1 MEKKEVIKKENVNK
15 VEEKKK
21 IKLDVIKKLKCD
33 YEVFKRERDNAK
45 MRVPNICEVCGRRFE
60 QNDNVYVAWGKDL
73 KEIFICKEC
82 AEGKDKQK

>member
-1 MEKKEVIKKENVNK
+1 MSNYKEIKKENVKK

-33 YEVFKRERDNAK
+33 YEIFKKERDNAK
-45 MRVPNICEVCGRRFE
+45 MRVPNTCEVCGRRFE

-73 KEIFICKEC
+73 KKIFICKNC
-82 AEGKDKQK
+82 AEGNDKKE

>member
-1 MEKKEVIKKENVNK
+1 MEKKVEVKKEKIK

-21 IKLDVIKKLKCD
+21 IELDVIKKLKCD
-33 YEVFKRERDNAK
+33 YKLFKEERTKSD
-45 MRVPNICEVCGRRFE
+45 MCVPDICEVCGRRFE
-60 QNDNVYVAWGKDL
+60 QNDNIYVAWGKDL